1 MGVGP
6 GGAEGARSAHQAAA
20 ASTRRAPSPVC
31 TRTAPEAGPLPR
43 SDGARCAR
51 GPRSGPAAGLPR
63 HPSPPVK
70 PAGSPGTCRGRAG
83 GWGSG
88 PRGPGGQRRRRRQG
102 RVMPVAPPAPACPRR
117 LTSSLGGFSLSFTKQ
132 TPLLHCQVVYGH
144 AGDCPAPAEEAGRCR
159 SHRGLA
165 GRPEVTATKA
175 TFRGA
180 GGPARAARPVGWLG
194 GPSRGVEAPVAPG
207 RERSAGTGGRP
218 PMRDGDELPAR
229 PAGTAS
235 GPRRRVMA
243 HEGASF
249 KHSGSRLGR
258 QRPLRCR

>member
-51 GPRSGPAAGLPR
+51 GPRSGPAVGLPR

-102 RVMPVAPPAPACPRR
+102 RVMPVAPPAPASPRH
-117 LTSSLGGFSLSFTKQ
+117 LTSSLGGFSLSFTTQ

-144 AGDCPAPAEEAGRCR
+144 AGDCPGPGGGSQQVPFSSGSGGAAGGHRDEDDVPWSRGTGTGRAAGR
-159 SHRGLA
+159 LA
-165 GRPEVTATKA
+165 GRA
-175 TFRGA
+175 F
-180 GGPARAARPVGWLG
+180 
-194 GPSRGVEAPVAPG
+194 PG
-207 RERSAGTGGRP
+207 RGSSGGT
-218 PMRDGDELPAR
+218 
-229 PAGTAS
+229 
-235 GPRRRVMA
+235 
-243 HEGASF
+243 
-249 KHSGSRLGR
+249 R
-258 QRPLRCR
+258 QRAECGDWGSPSDARR